1 MRPETR
7 RLTTMSDGAV
17 GSRQSAVGEAPPSP
31 ARRRTLREGY
41 TTGACATAAAK
52 AATIGLVSGVIPD
65 VVTIHLPAGRD
76 ATFTLE
82 RRESEDGAVLCSVIK
97 DAGDDPDV
105 THGAEICAR
114 VAWRDQPGVELAGGV
129 GVGTVTRPG
138 LGLEVGGPA
147 INPVPRRMIAEAVT
161 EAAGEA
167 LTGRGLRVE
176 ICVPAGEELAKRT
189 LNARL
194 GIVGGISILGTTG
207 IVKPWSTAAWRASV
221 VQAIDVAAANGVSHV
236 VLSTGGR
243 SESYAQALFPD
254 LPEMAFVEMG
264 EFTGQALKR
273 AAARRIARVTLAG
286 MIGKFSKLAQ
296 GHMMTHVAGNQVD
309 PVFLS
314 DLAREA
320 GADDELVAA
329 IAGANTARHVQEL
342 VLAAGLRGFFD
353 LVVARVVEQCR
364 AMVQGGARRAPLQ
377 VDAVLFDFDGAVLAR
392 SN

>member
-1 MRPETR
+1 MIRE
-7 RLTTMSDGAV
+7 GV
-17 GSRQSAVGEAPPSP
+17 GSRQSAVGEGPPSP

-52 AATIGLVSGVIPD
+52 AATIGLVTGVIPE

-76 ATFTLE
+76 ATFALHQ
-82 RRESEDGAVLCSVIK
+82 RRFEGDAVLCSVIK

-114 VAWRDQPGVELAGGV
+114 VSRRAEPGIELAGGQ

-138 LGLEVGGPA
+138 LGLPIGGPA
-147 INPVPRRMIAEAVT
+147 INPVPRRMITEAVT
-161 EAAGEA
+161 EAAGAA
-167 LTGRGLRVE
+167 LDRHGLRVE
-176 ICVPAGEELAKRT
+176 ISVPAGEELAKRT

-221 VQAIDVAAANGVSHV
+221 LQGIDVAAANGITHI

-243 SESYAQALFPD
+243 SESYAMRLYPE

-309 PVFLS
+309 LAFLAE
-314 DLAREA
+314 LARAA
-320 GADDELVAA
+320 GGDDDLVAA
-329 IAGANTARHVQEL
+329 IATANTARHAQEL
-342 VLAAGLRGFFD
+342 AAAAGCHSFFD
-353 LVVARVVEQCR
+353 LIAERVAAQCR
-364 AMVQGGARRAPLQ
+364 AVVR
-377 VDAVLFDFDGAVLAR
+377 DAVAIEAILFDFDGAVLAR
-392 SN
+392 SG